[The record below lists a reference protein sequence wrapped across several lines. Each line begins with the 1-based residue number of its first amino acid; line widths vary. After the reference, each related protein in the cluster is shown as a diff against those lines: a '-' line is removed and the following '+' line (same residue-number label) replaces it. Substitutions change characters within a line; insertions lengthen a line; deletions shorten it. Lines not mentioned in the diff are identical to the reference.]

1 MVLCDLVLIL
11 RGMRGYEQLLQR
23 GGASDTEE
31 PNENQRGKLRGK
43 SQREEAYYY
52 FSFSGSR

>member
-1 MVLCDLVLIL
+1 MVLCGLVLIL
-11 RGMRGYEQLLQR
+11 RGMRGYEQLLQQ

-31 PNENQRGKLRGK
+31 PNENQRRKPRGK
-43 SQREEAYYY
+43 SQREEACYY